1 MIAQAYY
8 KDARIIRIFSNESP
22 CGIADLP
29 LDQLNNK
36 SADESLRKIGL
47 QRVGRWKD
55 MYFGKQAAVR
65 FRTSNPSHQG
75 TTHLVRSTLDG
86 VVQPPNP
93 I

>member
-22 CGIADLP
+22 RGIADLP

-65 FRTSNPSHQG
+65 FRTSNAEAQRPAVAG
-75 TTHLVRSTLDG
+75 TLPPLVGHSG
-86 VVQPPNP
+86 ASK
-93 I
+93 